1 MRKYGS
7 YKNIMY
13 VLEENNSESLT
24 IICSGI
30 PGNRVDGRRVMVKIS
45 ECTKKCSFLRF
56 DITGMGL
63 SNGKTSLI
71 TYDRWANEVNSIID
85 YFSRDY
91 ICINMICFSESAKII
106 DKLNLDRLNYIIIIN
121 GIITEEKIHGPYKP
135 RVSKEDDIWVIYTGF
150 GVNLNL
156 ALLNYK
162 YKALQETL
170 LNNIGKFTYIYGTE
184 DDLTK
189 YSRKFLVNQ
198 MITYRE
204 IKGADHLFTNAN
216 QVDSLIKIVGDIID
230 EK

>member
-13 VLEENNSESLT
+13 ALEENNSETLT

-63 SNGKTSLI
+63 SSGKTSLI
-71 TYDRWANEVNSIID
+71 TYDRWANEVNSLID

-91 ICINMICFSESAKII
+91 RFINMICFSESAKII
-106 DKLNLDRLNYIIIIN
+106 DKLNLNKIDCVIVIN
-121 GIITEEKIHGPYKP
+121 GIIAEEEIHGPYKP
-135 RVSKEDDIWVIYTGF
+135 RVSKEDGIWVVYTGF

-156 ALLNYK
+156 TLLNYK
-162 YKALQETL
+162 YKALQQTL
-170 LNNIGKFTYIYGTE
+170 LNNIDKFLYIYGNE
-184 DDLTK
+184 DDLTIC
-189 YSRKFLVNQ
+189 SRKFLADR
-198 MITYRE
+198 MIIYRE
-204 IKGADHLFTNAN
+204 IKGADHLFTNSN
-216 QVDSLIKIVGDIID
+216 QVDSLIKIVGDIIN